1 MKNIRLYPAFLFSL
15 LLVAACATP
24 DASSPMRGAPCD
36 KIGEIATERNTL
48 FVCNE
53 APTGSVSHG
62 VWGFAGID
70 KPITT
75 KGTPNTN
82 CSQTGELGVAE
93 DGSIVLCSW
102 NKIDLP
108 DNNGGGNDHVH

>member
-1 MKNIRLYPAFLFSL
+1 MQNIRLHPICLFFL
-15 LLVAACATP
+15 LLIAACATP
-24 DASSPMRGAPCD
+24 DANTITHGAACNR
-36 KIGEIATERNTL
+36 IGEIATERNTL
-48 FVCNE
+48 LVCNE

-70 KPITT
+70 KPITNKATLNT
-75 KGTPNTN
+75 K
-82 CSQTGELGVAE
+82 CSPTGELGVAE

-108 DNNGGGNDHVH
+108 DNNAGGNDHVH